1 MKFIPKQTHNPD
13 LPVKLQEHIENQR
26 KQDIINVAA
35 FVAFSAVAIT
45 ASAWAQRKLI
55 TAFIPVTE
63 TEE

>member
-13 LPVKLQEHIENQR
+13 LPIEAQEHIENQR

-35 FVAFSAVAIT
+35 FVAFTATAIT
-45 ASAWAQRKLI
+45 VSAWVQRKLM

-63 TEE
+63 NEE